1 MLGFTVVRGHPQ
13 DVPQRQ
19 GKGAQLDWTTVQS
32 KKADSGSKTLSV
44 LGWGCQAKWHL
55 KGPRKGSA
63 SRAHLLK
70 VHKSFPSEEGWG
82 LSMTGGEGVSQ

>member
-44 LGWGCQAKWHL
+44 LGWGW
-55 KGPRKGSA
+55 
-63 SRAHLLK
+63 
-70 VHKSFPSEEGWG
+70 GWFCELATLVLVLP
-82 LSMTGGEGVSQ
+82 LS